1 MTEEF
6 AAKYGPWAIV
16 VGASDGVVSRF
27 AVMGTVARRGS

>member
-16 VGASDGVVSRF
+16 VGASDGVGSLF
-27 AVMGTVARRGS
+27 AVMGTGARQGS